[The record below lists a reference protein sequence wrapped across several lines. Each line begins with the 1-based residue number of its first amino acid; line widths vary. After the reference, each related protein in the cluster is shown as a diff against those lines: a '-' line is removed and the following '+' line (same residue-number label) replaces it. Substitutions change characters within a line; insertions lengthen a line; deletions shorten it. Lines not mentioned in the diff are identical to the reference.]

1 VGLSS
6 WTDTSLIAEGSF
18 YPRRSMTPEARL
30 RHYAG
35 VFDVVEVNASYYAI
49 PDARTV
55 VRWVERTPPGF
66 IFHVKAYSLLTGHH
80 PRPQSLPAEIIRLL
94 PDTARRTRRGEVDA
108 ATFPPSAV
116 DEAFRLFRAA
126 LAPLAE
132 SGKLGYVLFQL
143 APWVRYESRWLDYVE
158 ALPERLPGWAI
169 AVEFRDRS
177 WLPEH
182 TDEVLTMLRRARL
195 ANVMVDGP
203 PTVNAVPRLA
213 AVTAPVAVAR
223 LHGRNVDG
231 WLRQLRGE
239 EPTVQEKYDYLYTPE
254 ELTGLLPEIEALA
267 REAEEVFVSF
277 NNNNRDYPVRNAL
290 MMKRL
295 LEQDV
300 FPARQGLP
308 LDGPA

>member
-1 VGLSS
+1 
-6 WTDTSLIAEGSF
+6 
-18 YPRRSMTPEARL
+18 
-30 RHYAG
+30 
-35 VFDVVEVNASYYAI
+35 
-49 PDARTV
+49 
-55 VRWVERTPPGF
+55 
-66 IFHVKAYSLLTGHH
+66 
-80 PRPQSLPAEIIRLL
+80 
-94 PDTARRTRRGEVDA
+94 
-108 ATFPPSAV
+108 
-116 DEAFRLFRAA
+116 
-126 LAPLAE
+126 
-132 SGKLGYVLFQL
+132 
-143 APWVRYESRWLDYVE
+143 
-158 ALPERLPGWAI
+158 
-169 AVEFRDRS
+169 
-177 WLPEH
+177 
-182 TDEVLTMLRRARL
+182 
-195 ANVMVDGP
+195 
-203 PTVNAVPRLA
+203 
-213 AVTAPVAVAR
+213 VAR